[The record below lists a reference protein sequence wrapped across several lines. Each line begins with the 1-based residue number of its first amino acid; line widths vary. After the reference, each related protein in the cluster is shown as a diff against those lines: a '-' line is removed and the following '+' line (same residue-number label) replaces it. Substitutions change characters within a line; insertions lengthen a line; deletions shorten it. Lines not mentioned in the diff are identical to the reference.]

1 MKKILKTEA
10 DCKLLVDRSK
20 KKKIPEITQVVSVRE
35 DEPLVDW

>member
-20 KKKIPEITQVVSVRE
+20 KKIPETTQVVSVRE

>member
-10 DCKLLVDRSK
+10 DCKLLVVIGQ
-20 KKKIPEITQVVSVRE
+20 KKKIPETTLVVSARE